1 MSFIRLTKIS
11 SNSLKLRTDIEERNF
26 KGRYQDAVED
36 DDNEKIAQIFSD
48 FHISWVPYG
57 RSEVTEVLINTD
69 CIEICV
75 EEFATSPLISA
86 EHIAFL
92 PRISKVFL
100 KGRND
105 GYLVLES
112 ALEIKESIENAKKK

>member
-1 MSFIRLTKIS
+1 MGFIRLTKIS
-11 SNSLKLRTDIEERNF
+11 SDSLKLRTDTEERNF

-36 DDNEKIAQIFSD
+36 DDNEKIAQTLSD
-48 FHISWVPYG
+48 LYDSWVPYD

-75 EEFATSPLISA
+75 EELATSPLISVK
-86 EHIAFL
+86 HTAFL

-112 ALEIKESIENAKKK
+112 ALKIKESIEDAAKK